1 MSLAYMTYLR
11 SASTTR
17 TVKTTGFRLC
27 RMLRHQSGFLRHK
40 RYAPVFEH
48 ETRDSYV
55 SFAFGFVKNRTGIS
69 QTKKFLQVSD
79 VLPDFNDLIGR
90 IILHLPFDVNAVRT
104 CVHAVYFYHECLL
117 SLEIKRMPGKD
128 RAIWKWLFDARGHKP
143 SATHEVVAAPKMPHF
158 LSQRIEWLGQEP
170 PPQA

>member
-1 MSLAYMTYLR
+1 MPLAYMTYLR

-17 TVKTTGFRLC
+17 TIKTTGFRLC
-27 RMLRHQSGFLRHK
+27 LMLRHQSGFLRHK
-40 RYAPVFEH
+40 RHAPVFEH

-90 IILHLPFDVNAVRT
+90 IILHLPFDVNAVWA

-117 SLEIKRMPGKD
+117 SLEIKRMSGKD
-128 RAIWKWLFDARGHKP
+128 RAVWIWLLTLE
-143 SATHEVVAAPKMPHF
+143 ATSHQRRTKSWRRPKC
-158 LSQRIEWLGQEP
+158 RIFSVSV
-170 PPQA
+170 